1 MPKASLH
8 ITDELI
14 DGLTQIYSERMF
26 ARIKGILNSL
36 MELPQMG
43 SPSARRCLIEAYS
56 EGIRQ
61 VPVST
66 YLIIYRYDGDSV
78 DVLAL
83 VYGPTVI

>member
-8 ITDELI
+8 IADEFI
-14 DGLTQIYSERMF
+14 DGLTQIYSERLL

-36 MELPQMG
+36 MEFPQMG
-43 SPSARRCLIEAYS
+43 SPLVRRCLIEAYG

-61 VPVST
+61 IAVST